1 MVSKQKKKDLKS
13 LALAIL
19 AIVLINILS
28 TQFFGRLDFT
38 AEKRY
43 TISDIS
49 KNILRNLKEPVIITV
64 YLEGDFPSGFKR
76 LRNASK
82 DLMADFKA
90 YAGSNIEY
98 HFVDPAI
105 GKNEQQK
112 QYFFNELYAKGIEA
126 TNLSVKTES
135 GLTQKVIIPAA
146 IVSFNGKEIPVKLLQ
161 SRMGL
166 NPEEVLNNSV
176 QNLEFAF
183 ASAIKKVTTGGK
195 PRIAFTTGHQELNN
209 LQLQDAVKGLSD
221 GYEVVRLDLNATPFA
236 EIEKLKLIII
246 AKPNTEFTE
255 AEKFKLDQYL
265 MRGGK
270 IIWAIDQ
277 VNADL
282 DSIKSGRG
290 QQLAFGKKLNL
301 DDQLFKYG
309 IRINY
314 DLIGDMN
321 CGQIPVSVGNVG
333 SNAQIQMVP
342 WLFNPILMP
351 TMQHPIIKNLDG
363 IRTQFISTI
372 DTIGTKS
379 VQKTILLS
387 TSPYNRELQTP
398 TMISL
403 DMIEDTPDPKRFQ
416 SAPKAVCVLLEGNF
430 ASDFFNR
437 QIPAGV
443 NESINILPKSKNT
456 KMLIFSDGDVFRS
469 DISDKDGSVYPLGY
483 DRFMQQTFGNRNF
496 LLNAVDYLSD
506 DSQLINLRTK
516 EIELRLLDKGRLV
529 SEKTKFQ
536 LINTVVPLLMVIIFA
551 IFQHIYRRRK
561 FAV

>member
-1 MVSKQKKKDLKS
+1 MVSKQKRKDFKTLG
-13 LALAIL
+13 LAIL
-19 AIVLINILS
+19 VIVVVNILS
-28 TQFFGRLDFT
+28 GQFFGRLDFT

-43 TISDIS
+43 TLSDVS
-49 KNILRNLKEPVIITV
+49 KNILRNLKEPVVITV

-82 DLMADFKA
+82 DLLTDFKA

-98 HFVDPAI
+98 QFIDPTS

-112 QYFFNELYAKGIEA
+112 QEFFNELYAKGIEA

-146 IVSFNGKEIPVKLLQ
+146 LVSFNGKEIPVKLLQ

-166 NPEEVLNNSV
+166 SPEEVLNNSV

-183 ASAIKKVTTGGK
+183 ISAIKKIASGGK
-195 PRIAFTTGHQELNN
+195 PRIAFTTGHNELSN

-221 GYEVVRLDLNATPFA
+221 GYDVVRLDLTATPFT
-236 EIEKLKLIII
+236 EIEKLKLLII

-255 AEKFKLDQYL
+255 AEKFKIDQFL

-270 IIWAIDQ
+270 VIWAIDQ

-282 DSIKSGRG
+282 DSIKIGRG

-333 SNAQIQMVP
+333 TDAQIQMVP
-342 WLFNPILMP
+342 WLFNPIIMP
-351 TMQHPIIKNLDG
+351 MLQHPIIKNLDG
-363 IRTQFISTI
+363 IKTQFASTI
-372 DTIGTKS
+372 DTIATKN
-379 VQKTILLS
+379 VRKTILLS

-403 DMIEDTPDPKRFQ
+403 DMIEDTPDPKKFQ
-416 SAPKAVCVLLEGNF
+416 SKPKAVGVLLEGQF
-430 ASDFFNR
+430 ASNFLNR
-437 QIPAGV
+437 PTPEGI
-443 NESINILPKSKNT
+443 NESISVLPKSKPT
-456 KMLIFSDGDVFRS
+456 KMLVFSDGDIFRS

-483 DRFMQQTFGNRNF
+483 DHFMQQTFGNRNF
-496 LLNAVDYLSD
+496 LLNAVDYLTD
-506 DSQLINLRTK
+506 DSQLINLRSK
-516 EIELRLLDKGRLV
+516 EIEMRLLDKGRLV

-536 LINTVVPLLMVIIFA
+536 IINTVIPILMVIISG

-561 FAV
+561 FAA